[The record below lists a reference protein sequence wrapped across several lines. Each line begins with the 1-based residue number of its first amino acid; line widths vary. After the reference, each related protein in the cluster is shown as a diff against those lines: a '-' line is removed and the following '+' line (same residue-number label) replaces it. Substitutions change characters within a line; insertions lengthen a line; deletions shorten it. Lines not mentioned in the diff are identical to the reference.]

1 MNPTVKKK
9 TPVRRL
15 RGAGPEALNPSRPVP
30 PRYRHAKIL
39 ASNRARSAA
48 GQSPLTDSL
57 RGVVSLPPDLPL
69 RNVVE
74 EEILRSVTR

>member
-1 MNPTVKKK
+1 MNPTLKKK

-15 RGAGPEALNPSRPVP
+15 DGAGAEALLPSRTVP
-30 PRYRHAKIL
+30 QRYRHARTL

-57 RGVVSLPPDLPL
+57 RGVISLPPEVPL
-69 RNVVE
+69 RSVLE
-74 EEILRSVTR
+74 EEILRTVIR

>member
-39 ASNRARSAA
+39 ASNLARSAA

-57 RGVVSLPPDLPL
+57 RGVISLPPEVSL
-69 RNVVE
+69 RSVME